1 MNSSTNPTQR
11 RFQNC
16 FDFLVRCL
24 YTNYC
29 IGFCAEVFHLFSLG
43 CVHRSSARTRFARA
57 TMFSSWRGEKYFHR
71 RNQRTRAALLYFTSN
86 IYTTGQF
93 IAFKGNTRFWLLLWF
108 QLLKRLYYFFFS
120 ISFGTIIIYLL
131 LLLLLFFFF
140 ITIFVV

>member
-29 IGFCAEVFHLFSLG
+29 IGFCAEVFHLFSPG
-43 CVHRSSARTRFARA
+43 CVHRSSARTRFA

-86 IYTTGQF
+86 IYSTGQF
-93 IAFKGNTRFWLLLWF
+93 IAFKGNTHTVLIIVMVSTAEKTIIFFFFHFIR
-108 QLLKRLYYFFFS
+108 YYYYLFITFIIIFFFS
-120 ISFGTIIIYLL
+120 
-131 LLLLLFFFF
+131 
-140 ITIFVV
+140 